1 MYIATCVDGMEE
13 ICEREVDGRKAWK
26 GRVEFEGEVKK
37 FNSVKNIYDLWKG
50 FKFSSQKDIIAQAK
64 TINNEIAG
72 TFKVVANREGEHNFS
87 SMEIERS
94 VGEVFHEKGFK
105 VDLKKPRS
113 IVFVDIKDEMCFI
126 GLLKEFELNKRKYR
140 FKRITPNLD
149 CTIAY
154 GMMKLADIKDDEI
167 IFNPHCK
174 DGVIA
179 VEAALNSRGRIYCDD
194 NSNNMRNADINIRL
208 AEADVK
214 YGKPEKIDKVLAI
227 LPSYIRRLN
236 NGAVDRILDEFFE
249 EFKDVKRMVA
259 VCSMDIESFTKGFKT
274 NKKLELSAGD
284 SKYFIFVLEKTI

>member
-1 MYIATCVDGMEE
+1 
-13 ICEREVDGRKAWK
+13 
-26 GRVEFEGEVKK
+26 
-37 FNSVKNIYDLWKG
+37 
-50 FKFSSQKDIIAQAK
+50 
-64 TINNEIAG
+64 
-72 TFKVVANREGEHNFS
+72 
-87 SMEIERS
+87 
-94 VGEVFHEKGFK
+94 
-105 VDLKKPRS
+105 
-113 IVFVDIKDEMCFI
+113 
-126 GLLKEFELNKRKYR
+126 
-140 FKRITPNLD
+140 
-149 CTIAY
+149 
-154 GMMKLADIKDDEI
+154 
-167 IFNPHCK
+167 
-174 DGVIA
+174 
-179 VEAALNSRGRIYCDD
+179 RGRIYCDD

>member
-174 DGVIA
+174 DG
-179 VEAALNSRGRIYCDD
+179 
-194 NSNNMRNADINIRL
+194 
-208 AEADVK
+208 
-214 YGKPEKIDKVLAI
+214 
-227 LPSYIRRLN
+227 
-236 NGAVDRILDEFFE
+236 
-249 EFKDVKRMVA
+249 
-259 VCSMDIESFTKGFKT
+259 
-274 NKKLELSAGD
+274 
-284 SKYFIFVLEKTI
+284 